1 MLKIKLFDVLKA
13 LSKDELKKFSEYL
26 SSPLFNKR
34 KVLYDLYGIYKKY
47 HPEFSD
53 TNLTKEKVFKKL
65 FPGKE
70 YSDELFRNLNSLL
83 LGLAEDFLSFLNYS
97 TDHLTMKKHML
108 AEINH
113 RKILTLFEKNFEQSV
128 KTLETSG
135 NKDFNYFYNL
145 YMLYLQKDIFNS
157 IINKFSKEDITLSEK
172 SMLTFFVIKILELQN
187 YILYQCKVLGKDRSL
202 FLNEKFIDTLIKKIP
217 EELTELPQVRIYYNS
232 YKLEVTGNERY
243 YTELKRLLGKYGSL
257 LKKEEIYNKYIDLI
271 DYIKTKH
278 STKEIKTNS
287 ELFQLRKEI
296 IEKNLL
302 MENTI
307 KNMFF
312 LNLVKSGLKIGEFEW
327 IYDFI
332 NKYKSLLIPKYRE
345 ITLNLSLA
353 LYHFEKAEYERS
365 LSYAAQIKYEDNFY
379 NLQAKN
385 LTVRIFYETDQLE
398 SLLNSIS
405 SYRMYLSKNRTLTEE
420 ETSSHNMFLN
430 FMDKIIR
437 IREQNKFTK
446 LNDLVFEMNELNFV
460 NNYWLIDKANA
471 LIKKSKINRSL

>member
-1 MLKIKLFDVLKA
+1 
-13 LSKDELKKFSEYL
+13 
-26 SSPLFNKR
+26 
-34 KVLYDLYGIYKKY
+34 
-47 HPEFSD
+47 
-53 TNLTKEKVFKKL
+53 
-65 FPGKE
+65 
-70 YSDELFRNLNSLL
+70 
-83 LGLAEDFLSFLNYS
+83 
-97 TDHLTMKKHML
+97 
-108 AEINH
+108 
-113 RKILTLFEKNFEQSV
+113 
-128 KTLETSG
+128 
-135 NKDFNYFYNL
+135 
-145 YMLYLQKDIFNS
+145 MLYLQKDIFNS

-172 SMLTFFVIKILELQN
+172 SILTFFIIKILELQN
-187 YILYQCKVLGKDRSL
+187 YILYQSKVLGLDRSL

-217 EELTELPQVRIYYNS
+217 DELTGLPQVRIYYNS
-232 YKLEVTGNERY
+232 YKLELTGNEKY
-243 YTELKRLLGKYGSL
+243 YNELKRLLGKYGSL

-312 LNLVKSGLKIGEFEW
+312 LNLVKSGLKIREFEW

-332 NKYKSLLIPKYRE
+332 NKYQSLLIPKYRE

-353 LYHFEKAEYERS
+353 LYYFEKAEYEIS

-385 LTVRIFYETDQLE
+385 LTVRIFYETDQYD
-398 SLLNSIS
+398 SLLNSIA

-420 ETSSHNMFLN
+420 ETLSHNLFLN
-430 FMDKIIR
+430 YLDKVLR

-446 LNDLVFEMNELNFV
+446 LNDLVFEMHKLNFV

-471 LIKKSKINRSL
+471 MIKKSKINRSL